1 MKFPLLCICAFLLQ
15 ACNSSKKETNILSP
29 EKMQLVLW
37 DVLQAEAFTQN
48 YIKAKGIKN
57 DSIENAGLQQKIFQL
72 HKVSRKDF
80 YTSYNYYAA
89 RPVEMRKILDSIS
102 AKGERDRGKMMEE
115 RYGGIKK
122 EPQ

>member
-1 MKFPLLCICAFLLQ
+1 MPASIKPNCDEIPPALYLCLFAAGLQ
-15 ACNSSKKETNILSP
+15 QQQKGNQYFKPWKNA
-29 EKMQLVLW
+29 
-37 DVLQAEAFTQN
+37 AFTQN